1 MKRMTENIT
10 DKHHKISTLKYV
22 LCTASIPVLQPAA
35 RMTQLL
41 VLVLGACGLASPGR
55 QFVPLFAREPRS
67 LRDTFPFNQD
77 HGDQHEHH
85 EHHHQ
90 DQDNIADVGD
100 FFRDDRQVPNV

>member
-1 MKRMTENIT
+1 M
-10 DKHHKISTLKYV
+10 SSAQPL
-22 LCTASIPVLQPAA
+22 SPVLQPAA

-90 DQDNIADVGD
+90 EQDNIADVGD